1 MNQRETVALIS
12 LLAITAL
19 VVLVMVTVR
28 RRIAKQSGLAT
39 LPADNVVFGTLLGT
53 ATGHFVSTVFANNPL
68 ERVLSHGLMHRG
80 LAEIRVFTDGIQ
92 INRVGERCYTIPVH
106 AFVRVSR
113 STTTIDR
120 AVENDGLL
128 SIEWMLGSA
137 HVVSNFRLST
147 ESDTQSF
154 FSQLLHYKS
163 EGAVS

>member
-12 LLAITAL
+12 LLVITAL

-39 LPADNVVFGTLLGT
+39 LPAEDMVFGTLLG
-53 ATGHFVSTVFANNPL
+53 AAAGYYVSTVFASNPL

-80 LAEIRVFTDGIQ
+80 LAEIRVLSDGIQ
-92 INRVGERCYTIPVH
+92 INRVGERCYSIPVH

-147 ESDTQSF
+147 ESDTQAF